1 MIREIKYLSFII
13 SIVLFLFLT
22 IKYYFS
28 DQHIKN
34 SYRSMNNIEKKLNS
48 FSKNL
53 PILKSD
59 TVNIIEFV
67 EQSNLKKKKYNFWK
81 LLDFNE

>member
-81 LLDFNE
+81 LLDQND

>member
-1 MIREIKYLSFII
+1 MIREIKYLLFII

-67 EQSNLKKKKYNFWK
+67 EQSNLKKKI
-81 LLDFNE
+81 

>member
-1 MIREIKYLSFII
+1 MIREIKYLLFII

>member
-1 MIREIKYLSFII
+1 MIREIKYLLFII

-81 LLDFNE
+81 LLDQND

>member
-1 MIREIKYLSFII
+1 MIRNQIFII
-13 SIVLFLFLT
+13 YNIYCPFFISHNKIL
-22 IKYYFS
+22 FS

-34 SYRSMNNIEKKLNS
+34 SYRSINNIEKKLNS

-59 TVNIIEFV
+59 TVNIIKFLIK
-67 EQSNLKKKKYNFWK
+67 SNLKKKKYNFWK
-81 LLDFNE
+81 LLDQND